1 MSFKMS
7 RIGLFSL
14 FLTKTVFA
22 LGPTLEPPPRQ
33 LTPRLLAS
41 DRPPKLFTQVKLD
54 RKGGL
59 HIIKLSHCDFRS

>member
-7 RIGLFSL
+7 RIGLFF
-14 FLTKTVFA
+14 FLTQTVFA
-22 LGPTLEPPPRQ
+22 LGPTLELPLQQ
-33 LTPRLLAS
+33 LTPHLLAS

-59 HIIKLSHCDFRS
+59 HTIRLSHCDFRS